1 MTKTTHNIKQ
11 SNHTPTNK
19 IHNYNCQN
27 CQNCFENLINSII
40 WSIGF
45 CEGLF
50 LGICVG
56 CCESISGYEMVD
68 KMMDGCDTGYT
79 DGEMLSS
86 NV

>member
-1 MTKTTHNIKQ
+1 MTKTIHNIKQ

-27 CQNCFENLINSII
+27 CFENSINSII

-50 LGICVG
+50 LGLCVG
-56 CCESISGYEMVD
+56 CCETISGYEMVD
-68 KMMDGCDTGYT
+68 KMMDGCHTGYT
-79 DGEMLSS
+79 DGEIIIS
-86 NV
+86 NE